1 MNGASLINSVIG
13 EYRLV
18 DQLGA
23 GGMGEVYRAVHLKI
37 GRIVAVK
44 VLSQSV
50 RTPEFIERFYNE
62 ARIQAS
68 LQHPN
73 IATLY
78 DFLEFQGHPCI
89 IMEYV
94 EGQTL
99 DELIRGRG
107 VMPLSTSLSIYHSIV
122 DAINYTH
129 SQGIVHRD
137 IKSSNVKISTA
148 GQVKMLDFGIAKSGS
163 SPALTQ
169 AGGFIGTLQY
179 LSPEQLKGGY
189 ADARSDIW
197 ALGVLLYEMVTG
209 YLPFEANT
217 IGELYEKVT
226 RVDFVR
232 ASAIIP
238 STPREIENIIS
249 RCLRKNASERYQ
261 SAVDLLRDVGRA
273 GMAAPQP
280 GGPSG
285 LAAKGPSLPG
295 PLNNPRAL
303 MAGGAA
309 ALVLAVA
316 GGLYFITGAGGDGEQ
331 TVPATQQIAPQNRSS
346 NKAQPGAQ
354 IKSLTIDVAEG
365 RAEVYRNGQ
374 KVGSTP
380 YKFEAAQG
388 EQINFTLKSE
398 GFVDKKVDFSV
409 TDNRKVYTFNLD
421 KTTGSK

>member
-1 MNGASLINSVIG
+1 MNGSSLINSVIG

-78 DFLEFQGHPCI
+78 DFLEYQGHPCI

-99 DELIRGRG
+99 DELIRQRG
-107 VMPLSTSLSIYHSIV
+107 VMPLSTSLPIYHSIV
-122 DAINYTH
+122 DAINYIH

-148 GQVKMLDFGIAKSGS
+148 GQVKLLDFGIAKSGS

-209 YLPFEANT
+209 YMPFEANT

-226 RVDFVR
+226 RVEFVR
-232 ASAIIP
+232 ASAINP

-249 RCLRKNASERYQ
+249 RCLRKNSAERYQ
-261 SAVDLLRDVGRA
+261 SALDLLGDVGRA
-273 GMAAPQP
+273 GTAAAQP
-280 GGPSG
+280 GSAGPG
-285 LAAKGPSLPG
+285 LAKGLATGGPSLPG
-295 PLNNPRAL
+295 LLNNSRAL

-309 ALVLAVA
+309 ALILAVA
-316 GGLYFITGAGGDGEQ
+316 GGLYFITDAGGDGE
-331 TVPATQQIAPQNRSS
+331 PAAQQIAPQGRSS
-346 NKAQPGAQ
+346 NQPGAQ
-354 IKSLTIDVAEG
+354 TKSLTIDVAEG

-380 YKFEAAQG
+380 YRFEATQG

-398 GFVDKKVDFSV
+398 GFVDKHVDFSV

-421 KTTGSK
+421 KSSVRK